1 MASGRRRFG
10 DIVTPSPS
18 VRCDVEYASWS
29 WDSGMTVNVGITD
42 TGSTA
47 IADWRLTFTF
57 PDVGQHVTSGWSAEW
72 SQAPTRAPTP
82 PRHAS

>member
-1 MASGRRRFG
+1 
-10 DIVTPSPS
+10 
-18 VRCDVEYASWS
+18 
-29 WDSGMTVNVGITD
+29 MTVNVGITD